1 MVLAEPLKDGGGCIC
16 GRQEREKVPPGCHIL
31 KRAPLGR
38 EREEIIS
45 LFIGDIG
52 AAKCGGGIGKKR
64 QEDVDSDVEK
74 RNCFGAPGIRGPR
87 RDFGRGWVT
96 KRKGEIIGGTQ

>member
-1 MVLAEPLKDGGGCIC
+1 MVEDAFVAGKK
-16 GRQEREKVPPGCHIL
+16 ERKYHPGATS